1 MEKER
6 RNTLSPCS
14 LGRNLLAPLYPD
26 LGYSQATRK
35 ARAESEPSN
44 PLSWTRAETGRKR
57 LLDTS
62 INHPKGRGLLRA
74 RSRAAQGG
82 EGRLPPGPGPLERSG
97 LDLIR
102 QTGSR
107 GTLGGSEGSRQS
119 AGKEAG
125 SSPKSNFP
133 PFGYSRALIRC
144 VMTKRSMGMLGW
156 RVQNSFY
163 KSRCHWGSEAQT
175 ASTHTVIQ
183 EEQPG
188 LQTLPKAIEA
198 NPLLVF
204 IPAKNQGC
212 GAPGC
217 PAPTQA
223 AWVTVT
229 FLLILGTCLNP
240 RCFFPLPPTFPSRIT
255 FLI

>member
-102 QTGSR
+102 Q
-107 GTLGGSEGSRQS
+107 
-119 AGKEAG
+119 
-125 SSPKSNFP
+125 
-133 PFGYSRALIRC
+133 
-144 VMTKRSMGMLGW
+144 
-156 RVQNSFY
+156 
-163 KSRCHWGSEAQT
+163 
-175 ASTHTVIQ
+175 
-183 EEQPG
+183 
-188 LQTLPKAIEA
+188 
-198 NPLLVF
+198 
-204 IPAKNQGC
+204 
-212 GAPGC
+212 APGGRWGAAKGRGRVLGRKLA
-217 PAPTQA
+217 APPSPTSHPLA
-223 AWVTVT
+223 TAG
-229 FLLILGTCLNP
+229 LLSGV
-240 RCFFPLPPTFPSRIT
+240 
-255 FLI
+255 